1 MSVVTSPEDF
11 DGIYG
16 SPMLSATEL
25 GGRKLRVKIKLVSK
39 EQLQSR
45 NPGEKPRDRIVLDLV
60 GTEKRLVLNATNF
73 NVLRDALGGDPKN
86 WNGVEIGISAETT
99 TFAGRPVKGL
109 RVRVLTSDSI
119 PF

>member
-1 MSVVTSPEDF
+1 
-11 DGIYG
+11 
-16 SPMLSATEL
+16 MLSATEL
-25 GGRKLRVKIKLVSK
+25 GDRKLCVKIKSVSK

-45 NPGEKPRDRIVLDLV
+45 NPGEPARIRIVLDLV

-73 NVLRDALGGDPKN
+73 NVLCDALGRDPKN
-86 WNGVEIGISAETT
+86 WTGVEIEISAETT
-99 TFAGRPVKGL
+99 TYSGRPVKGL